1 MSLFKILI
9 LILAGLLIR
18 VLFPG
23 EKRKWALLVI
33 SIVMIFWLQPALPIR
48 NMDFWFPV
56 ATLGVICL
64 TWALSSGSEQLLLRS
79 NWLAA
84 GLTLLTVLSIG
95 LTRFISL
102 EGLVTATRPP
112 QFHLVLL
119 VLLGFTLITYLLVRF
134 TPPSET
140 LIGMGM
146 LLLLILFLI
155 LKTPLLSYYASLGL
169 RNLMGQDLALTQST
183 DLGWLGFSY
192 VAFRL
197 IHTLLDKINGR
208 LDHIEL
214 GEYLVYTI
222 FFPAFMAGPLDRLQR
237 FRKDLNSP
245 QPLHSGELL
254 QSGERLAIG
263 LFRKFILADAL
274 ALIALSGTNAQQV
287 QTSGWLWVMLIA
299 YAFQIFF
306 DFAGYTDIAIGTGML
321 LGFQLPENF
330 NQPYRKP
337 NLALFWNSW
346 HMTLTQWV
354 RSYLFFPLT
363 RALRKEDKLSA
374 PLIIFITQMLTM
386 LVIGL
391 WHGVTR
397 NFLIWGA
404 WHGIGLFVH
413 NRWSAFAGPK
423 VAELTQ
429 NRPTLTGIFKVSSI
443 LLTFLF
449 VSLGWVWFALP
460 TTSLALATFA
470 KLFGIG
476 S

>member
-1 MSLFKILI
+1 
-9 LILAGLLIR
+9 
-18 VLFPG
+18 
-23 EKRKWALLVI
+23 
-33 SIVMIFWLQPALPIR
+33 
-48 NMDFWFPV
+48 
-56 ATLGVICL
+56 
-64 TWALSSGSEQLLLRS
+64 
-79 NWLAA
+79 
-84 GLTLLTVLSIG
+84 
-95 LTRFISL
+95 
-102 EGLVTATRPP
+102 
-112 QFHLVLL
+112 
-119 VLLGFTLITYLLVRF
+119 
-134 TPPSET
+134 
-140 LIGMGM
+140 
-146 LLLLILFLI
+146 
-155 LKTPLLSYYASLGL
+155 
-169 RNLMGQDLALTQST
+169 
-183 DLGWLGFSY
+183 
-192 VAFRL
+192 
-197 IHTLLDKINGR
+197 
-208 LDHIEL
+208 
-214 GEYLVYTI
+214 
-222 FFPAFMAGPLDRLQR
+222 
-237 FRKDLNSP
+237 
-245 QPLHSGELL
+245 
-254 QSGERLAIG
+254 

-429 NRPTLTGIFKVSSI
+429 NRPTLTGIFKVSGI

-460 TTSLALATFA
+460 TTSLAMATFA

-476 S
+476 T

>member
-1 MSLFKILI
+1 MSLLNILI
-9 LILAGLLIR
+9 LIFAALVIRLA
-18 VLFPG
+18 FPG
-23 EKRKWALLVI
+23 KLRQWALIVA
-33 SIVMIFWLQPALPIR
+33 SILAIFWLQPALPIR
-48 NMDFWFPV
+48 NMDFWFPT
-56 ATLGVICL
+56 ATLGIILLSWAVL
-64 TWALSSGSEQLLLRS
+64 AQREQWHDRNTWLVVSLVV
-79 NWLAA
+79 
-84 GLTLLTVLSIG
+84 TTVLLIAA
-95 LTRFISL
+95 TRFFSL

-112 QFHLVLL
+112 QFHLVILILIIWIGGAILL
-119 VLLGFTLITYLLVRF
+119 ARF
-134 TPPSET
+134 TRPTEGVIS
-140 LIGMGM
+140 LGIFA
-146 LLLLILFLI
+146 LLLIFLVI
-155 LKTPLLSYYASLGL
+155 KTPILSYYASSGL
-169 RNLMGQDLALTQST
+169 RQIMAQNPTLANSG

-197 IHTLLDKINGR
+197 IHTMIDRINGR
-208 LDHIEL
+208 LAHIQL

-237 FRKDLNSP
+237 FRNDLNNPTSLQP
-245 QPLHSGELL
+245 QEFLK
-254 QSGERLAIG
+254 SGERLAIG

-274 ALIALSGTNAQQV
+274 ALIALSGANAQQV
-287 QTSGWLWVMLIA
+287 QSSGWLWVMLIA

-306 DFAGYTDIAIGTGML
+306 DFAGYTDIAIGTGIL

-330 NQPYRKP
+330 NRPYRKP

-363 RALRKEDKLSA
+363 RALRKENKLSA

-404 WHGIGLFVH
+404 WHGLGLFVH
-413 NRWSAFAGPK
+413 NRWSNFAGPK
-423 VAELTQ
+423 VTALTLD
-429 NRPTLTGIFKVSSI
+429 RPTLTGIFKWSSI

-449 VSLGWVWFALP
+449 VTLGWVWFVLP
-460 TTSLALATFA
+460 TSSLALGTFA
-470 KLFGIG
+470 KLIG
-476 S
+476 VGL